1 MPYIP
6 PILKVFGRSPFKP
19 LHMHIK
25 KVKETVDLLTPAVEA
40 FCNEDF
46 ERVEELARDISNLE
60 HECDIIKNDIR
71 EHMPRGILMPL
82 DRGDL
87 LRFLKEQDAMADAA
101 EDVGVIMT
109 FRRVRGMPQEIKENF
124 IKLTEKVVESVD
136 ALEIAALEIDELLE
150 SSFSRVKTEEILKIV
165 HKVDEKEWEADRI
178 GINLVKSIYANEETL
193 QFKACYLKDLA
204 GKLGRIADHAEN
216 AGDRLRVMMAK

>member
-6 PILKVFGRSPFKP
+6 PILKVFGKSPFKP

-25 KVKETVDLLTPAVEA
+25 KVRETVDLLTPAVEA
-40 FCNEDF
+40 FCSEDF
-46 ERVEELARDISNLE
+46 DRVDELAKDISNLE

-71 EHMPRGILMPL
+71 EHLPRSILMPVN
-82 DRGDL
+82 RGDL
-87 LRFLKEQDAMADAA
+87 LRFLKEQDAMADTA
-101 EDVGVIMT
+101 EDVAVIMT
-109 FRRVRGMPQEIKENF
+109 FRRVENMPQEIKENF

-150 SSFSRVKTEEILKIV
+150 SSFSRVETEKILRIV

-178 GINLVKSIYANEETL
+178 GITLVKSIYANEENL
-193 QFKACYLKDLA
+193 KFKTCYLKDLA
-204 GKLGRIADHAEN
+204 GKLGEIADHAEN
-216 AGDRLRVMMAK
+216 AGDRMRVMMAR